1 MVKIMKLDDL
11 HLANLN
17 LGLSIDRLEREGFT
31 DLDDMKHAWL
41 RINKFLIKVSN
52 ISPQESLATAE
63 TLLSLDAD
71 SDLKPNFCHAV
82 KDLYNAIYYRVLGLM
97 TFAIVLNFYSVILR
111 V

>member
-1 MVKIMKLDDL
+1 MKLDDL

-71 SDLKPNFCHAV
+71 SDLKPNFLPCRKRPLQRHLLPCIGPDDVCHCAQLLQCNIEES
-82 KDLYNAIYYRVLGLM
+82 D
-97 TFAIVLNFYSVILR
+97 FS
-111 V
+111 